1 MSFLTPKPVAT
12 HDFYG
17 PIHKGLRYA
26 LSSLLVRLGQADP
39 DDVALVGDL
48 IADIRR
54 QCRLSIVHLE
64 NEEREVHVA
73 LEARA
78 PGAAAR
84 LEHAHEEHRQSLAEI
99 EALAVRVEHAP
110 DRAAAAAEWRRLYL
124 CFSQFVAEDL
134 AHMAEE
140 ELVILP
146 VLQSLF
152 DDAELMAIEDAIM
165 SAMVPA
171 ALMADAGL
179 IAPAANRRERAAI
192 LGAFRATAPAQAFE
206 AVMELAVRPSLTA
219 EVWRELNADLGIE
232 A

>member
-1 MSFLTPKPVAT
+1 MSFLTPKPVAA
-12 HDFYG
+12 HDFYA

-26 LSSLLVRLGQADP
+26 LSGLLVRLGQADP
-39 DDVALVGDL
+39 DDVAVTGALL
-48 IADIRR
+48 ADVRR
-54 QCRLSIVHLE
+54 QCRLSAVHLE
-64 NEEREVHVA
+64 NEEREIHIA

-78 PGAAAR
+78 PGASAR

-99 EALAVRVEHAP
+99 EAMASRIEHAP

-124 CFSQFVAEDL
+124 RFSQFVADDL

-165 SAMVPA
+165 STMNPA
-171 ALMADAGL
+171 DLMADASL
-179 IAPAANRRERAAI
+179 IAPATTRRERAAI

-206 AVMELAVRPSLTA
+206 AVMELTVRPSLTV
-219 EVWRELNADLGIE
+219 EVWRELHADLGIE